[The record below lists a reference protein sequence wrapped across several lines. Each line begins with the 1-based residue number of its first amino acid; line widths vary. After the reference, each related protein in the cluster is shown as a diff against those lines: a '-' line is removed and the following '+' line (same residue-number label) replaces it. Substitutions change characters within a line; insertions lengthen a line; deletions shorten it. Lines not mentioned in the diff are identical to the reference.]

1 MHYMAPINLKQLVLK
16 SLAATCM
23 LKPNFRSLCISVNS
37 KPRLALLLF
46 SKRDVCYNITDCND
60 LEDVMD
66 TVETVTADE
75 LVQDIQTGVF
85 QQQLESLLPKFWSFF
100 WSAIIALIVFFI
112 GTRII
117 KGIIKVFHRAMSL
130 KDVDPGVETF
140 LESVLRWILYI
151 ILLTIILGLFGVT
164 TTSISAAVAGLG
176 VTIGLALQG
185 ALSNFA
191 GGVLILLMHPF
202 RVGDYIM
209 EHASGQEGTV
219 SRINIIYT
227 TLQMV
232 DGRLVQIPNGTLSAA
247 SLTNCTAQQYR
258 LFNETVGISYDS
270 DIKKAKEILL
280 DIAQNSPHRTED
292 TPIQVFVSEL
302 ADSAVLIGLR
312 FPIAVDYY
320 WTVKWET
327 LEEIKTRF
335 DEAGVEICFNQLDV
349 HLKQNN

>member
-1 MHYMAPINLKQLVLK
+1 
-16 SLAATCM
+16 
-23 LKPNFRSLCISVNS
+23 
-37 KPRLALLLF
+37 
-46 SKRDVCYNITDCND
+46 
-60 LEDVMD
+60 MD
-66 TVETVTADE
+66 TVETVSADE

-85 QQQLESLLPKFWSFF
+85 QQQLESLIPKFWSFF
-100 WSAIIALIVFFI
+100 WSAILALIVFFI

-117 KGIIKVFHRAMSL
+117 KGVIKLFHRAMNI

-191 GGVLILLMHPF
+191 GGILILLMHPF
-202 RVGDYIM
+202 RVGDYII
-209 EHASGQEGTV
+209 EHATGQEGTV
-219 SRINIIYT
+219 SKINIIYT
-227 TLQMV
+227 TLKMV

-247 SLTNCTAQQYR
+247 SLTNCTAQEYR

-270 DIKKAKEILL
+270 DIKKAKEILKY
-280 DIAQNSPHRTED
+280 IAENCEHRTEAA
-292 TPIQVFVSEL
+292 PVQVFVSEL

-312 FPIAVDYY
+312 FPIEINYF
-320 WTVKWET
+320 WQEKWNT
-327 LEEIKTRF
+327 LEEIKNRF
-335 DEAGVEICFNQLDV
+335 DKAGIEICFNQLDV
-349 HLKQNN
+349 HIKDK